1 MNKQILYPDSR
12 YKPKLMVVVVLTM
25 LLSVLWWTVPG
36 AYVAGNEL
44 GGPVLG
50 VVLSA
55 LVNLILLVA
64 PLLFVAPYFR
74 SLRYEILDD
83 EVIVI
88 AGILTKSV
96 KHVPYRTVT
105 NLKVTRGPVDR
116 LFGLGSL
123 AIQTAGMS
131 GTTGAEE
138 NLVGLSDVQDVYEEV
153 AARLRRFRSAMAAD
167 QAGEGAEPA
176 PSIPTPARD
185 ERVLGE
191 ILDELRAIR
200 AHVTRE

>member
-1 MNKQILYPDSR
+1 MNKQILYPDPR
-12 YKPKLMVVVVLTM
+12 YKSKLVVEVVLM
-25 LLSVLWWTVPG
+25 MILVALWWTVP
-36 AYVAGNEL
+36 AMYFAGNEL
-44 GGPVLG
+44 DGPTLG
-50 VVLSA
+50 VVLSVA
-55 LVNLILLVA
+55 VNLILLVA
-64 PLLFVAPYFR
+64 PLLFVGPYYR

-83 EVIVI
+83 EVIVV

-105 NLKVTRGPVDR
+105 NLKVTRGPIDR

-138 NLVGLSDVQDVYEEV
+138 NLVGLSDVQEVYEEV
-153 AARLRRFRSAMAAD
+153 AARLRRYRSAMAAD
-167 QAGEGAEPA
+167 QASEGAESLPA
-176 PSIPTPARD
+176 PAMD
-185 ERVLGE
+185 GVLLSE

-200 AHVTRE
+200 GHITRQ

>member
-1 MNKQILYPDSR
+1 MNKQILYPDPR
-12 YKPKLMVVVVLTM
+12 YKSKLVVEVVLM
-25 LLSVLWWTVPG
+25 MILVALWWTVP
-36 AYVAGNEL
+36 AMYFAGNEL
-44 GGPVLG
+44 DGPALG
-50 VVLSA
+50 VVLSVA
-55 LVNLILLVA
+55 VNLILLVA
-64 PLLFVAPYFR
+64 PLLFVGPYYR

-83 EVIVI
+83 EVIVV

-105 NLKVTRGPVDR
+105 NLKVTRGPIDR

-138 NLVGLSDVQDVYEEV
+138 NLVGLSDVQEVYEEV
-153 AARLRRFRSAMAAD
+153 ATRLRRYRSAMAAD
-167 QAGEGAEPA
+167 QASEGAESLPA
-176 PSIPTPARD
+176 PAMD
-185 ERVLGE
+185 GVLLSE

-200 AHVTRE
+200 GHITRQ

>member
-1 MNKQILYPDSR
+1 MNKQILYPDPR
-12 YKPKLMVVVVLTM
+12 YKSKLVVGVVLM
-25 LLSVLWWTVPG
+25 MILVALWWTVP
-36 AYVAGNEL
+36 AMYFAGNEL
-44 GGPVLG
+44 DGPTLG
-50 VVLSA
+50 VVLSVA
-55 LVNLILLVA
+55 VNLILLVA
-64 PLLFVAPYFR
+64 PLLFVGPYYR

-83 EVIVI
+83 EVIVV

-105 NLKVTRGPVDR
+105 NLKVTRGPIDR

-138 NLVGLSDVQDVYEEV
+138 NLVGLSDVQEVYEEV
-153 AARLRRFRSAMAAD
+153 AARLRRYRSAMAAD
-167 QAGEGAEPA
+167 QASEGAESLPA
-176 PSIPTPARD
+176 PAMD
-185 ERVLGE
+185 GVLLSE

-200 AHVTRE
+200 GHITRQ

>member
-1 MNKQILYPDSR
+1 MNKQILYPDPR
-12 YKPKLMVVVVLTM
+12 YKSKLVVEVVLM
-25 LLSVLWWTVPG
+25 MILVALWWTVP
-36 AYVAGNEL
+36 AMYFAGNEL
-44 GGPVLG
+44 DGPALG
-50 VVLSA
+50 VVLSVA
-55 LVNLILLVA
+55 VNLILLVA
-64 PLLFVAPYFR
+64 PLLFVGPYYR

-83 EVIVI
+83 EVIVM

-105 NLKVTRGPVDR
+105 NLKVTRGPIDR

-138 NLVGLSDVQDVYEEV
+138 NLVGLSDVQEVYEEV
-153 AARLRRFRSAMAAD
+153 AARLRRYRSAMAAD
-167 QAGEGAEPA
+167 QASEGAESLPA
-176 PSIPTPARD
+176 PAMD
-185 ERVLGE
+185 GVLLSE

-200 AHVTRE
+200 SHITRQ

>member
-1 MNKQILYPDSR
+1 MNKQILYPDPR
-12 YKPKLMVVVVLTM
+12 YRSKLVVEVVLM
-25 LLSVLWWTVPG
+25 MILVALWWTVP
-36 AYVAGNEL
+36 AMYFAGNEL
-44 GGPVLG
+44 DGPALG
-50 VVLSA
+50 VVLSVA
-55 LVNLILLVA
+55 VNLILLVA
-64 PLLFVAPYFR
+64 PLLFVGPYYR

-83 EVIVI
+83 EVIVM

-105 NLKVTRGPVDR
+105 NLKVTRGPIDR

-138 NLVGLSDVQDVYEEV
+138 NLVGLSDVQEVYEEV
-153 AARLRRFRSAMAAD
+153 AARLRRYRSAMAAD
-167 QAGEGAEPA
+167 QASEGAESLPA
-176 PSIPTPARD
+176 PAMD
-185 ERVLGE
+185 GVLLSE

-200 AHVTRE
+200 SHITRQ

>member
-1 MNKQILYPDSR
+1 MNKQILYPDPR
-12 YKPKLMVVVVLTM
+12 YKSKLVVEVVLM
-25 LLSVLWWTVPG
+25 MILVALWWTVP
-36 AYVAGNEL
+36 AVYFAGNEL
-44 GGPVLG
+44 DGPALG
-50 VVLSA
+50 VVLSVA
-55 LVNLILLVA
+55 VNLILLVA
-64 PLLFVAPYFR
+64 PLLFVGPYYR

-83 EVIVI
+83 EVIVV

-105 NLKVTRGPVDR
+105 NLKVTRGPIDR

-138 NLVGLSDVQDVYEEV
+138 NLVGLSDVQEVYEEV
-153 AARLRRFRSAMAAD
+153 AARLRRYRSAMAAD
-167 QAGEGAEPA
+167 QASEGAESLPA
-176 PSIPTPARD
+176 PAMD
-185 ERVLGE
+185 GVLLSE

-200 AHVTRE
+200 GHITRQ

>member
-1 MNKQILYPDSR
+1 MNKQILYPDPR
-12 YKPKLMVVVVLTM
+12 YKSKLVVGVVLM
-25 LLSVLWWTVPG
+25 MILVALWWTVP
-36 AYVAGNEL
+36 AMYFAGNEL
-44 GGPVLG
+44 DGPTLG
-50 VVLSA
+50 VVLSVA
-55 LVNLILLVA
+55 VNVILLVV
-64 PLLFVAPYFR
+64 PLLFVGPYYR

-83 EVIVI
+83 EVIVV

-105 NLKVTRGPVDR
+105 NLKVTRGPIDR

-138 NLVGLSDVQDVYEEV
+138 NLVGLSDVQEVYEEV
-153 AARLRRFRSAMAAD
+153 AARLRRYRSAMAAD
-167 QAGEGAEPA
+167 QASEGAESLPA
-176 PSIPTPARD
+176 PAMD
-185 ERVLGE
+185 GVLLSE

-200 AHVTRE
+200 GHITRQ

>member
-1 MNKQILYPDSR
+1 MNKQILYPDPR
-12 YKPKLMVVVVLTM
+12 YRSKLVVVVILTM
-25 LLSVLWWTVPG
+25 LVAVLWWTVPG

-44 GGPVLG
+44 DGPALG
-50 VVLSA
+50 VALSVV
-55 LVNLILLVA
+55 VNLILLVA
-64 PLLFVAPYFR
+64 PLVFVGPYYR

-153 AARLRRFRSAMAAD
+153 AARLRRFRSAMAPD
-167 QAGEGAEPA
+167 QAGENGSAVPPIPA
-176 PSIPTPARD
+176 PGGGDRLLS
-185 ERVLGE
+185 E

-200 AHVTRE
+200 AHVARE

>member
-1 MNKQILYPDSR
+1 MNKQILYPDPR
-12 YKPKLMVVVVLTM
+12 YRSKLVVEVVLM
-25 LLSVLWWTVPG
+25 MILVALWWTVP
-36 AYVAGNEL
+36 AMYFAGNEL
-44 GGPVLG
+44 DGPALG
-50 VVLSA
+50 VVLSVA
-55 LVNLILLVA
+55 VNVILLVV
-64 PLLFVAPYFR
+64 PLLFVGPYYR

-83 EVIVI
+83 EVIVV

-105 NLKVTRGPVDR
+105 NLKVTRGPIDR

-138 NLVGLSDVQDVYEEV
+138 NLVGLSDVQEVYEEV
-153 AARLRRFRSAMAAD
+153 AARLRRYRSAMAAD
-167 QAGEGAEPA
+167 QASEGAESLPA
-176 PSIPTPARD
+176 PAMD
-185 ERVLGE
+185 GVLLSE

-200 AHVTRE
+200 GHITRQ

>member
-1 MNKQILYPDSR
+1 MNKQILYPDPR
-12 YKPKLMVVVVLTM
+12 YRSKLVVEVVLM
-25 LLSVLWWTVPG
+25 MILVALWWTVP
-36 AYVAGNEL
+36 AMYFAGNEL
-44 GGPVLG
+44 DGPALG
-50 VVLSA
+50 VVLSVA
-55 LVNLILLVA
+55 VNLILLVA
-64 PLLFVAPYFR
+64 PLLFVGPYYR

-83 EVIVI
+83 EVIVV

-105 NLKVTRGPVDR
+105 NLKVTRGPIDR

-138 NLVGLSDVQDVYEEV
+138 NLVGLSDVQEVYEEV
-153 AARLRRFRSAMAAD
+153 AARLRRYRSAMAAD
-167 QAGEGAEPA
+167 QASEGAESLPA
-176 PSIPTPARD
+176 PAMD
-185 ERVLGE
+185 GVLLSE

-200 AHVTRE
+200 GHITRQ

>member
-1 MNKQILYPDSR
+1 MNKQILYPDPR
-12 YKPKLMVVVVLTM
+12 YKSKLVVEVVLM
-25 LLSVLWWTVPG
+25 MILVALWWTVP
-36 AYVAGNEL
+36 AMYFAGNEL
-44 GGPVLG
+44 DGPALG
-50 VVLSA
+50 VVLSVV
-55 LVNLILLVA
+55 VNLILLVA
-64 PLLFVAPYFR
+64 PLLFVGPYYR

-83 EVIVI
+83 EVIVV

-105 NLKVTRGPVDR
+105 NLKVTRGPIDR

-138 NLVGLSDVQDVYEEV
+138 NLVGLSDVQEVYEEV
-153 AARLRRFRSAMAAD
+153 AARLRRYRSAMAAD
-167 QAGEGAEPA
+167 QASEGAESLPA
-176 PSIPTPARD
+176 PAMD
-185 ERVLGE
+185 GVLLSE

-200 AHVTRE
+200 GHITRQ

>member
-1 MNKQILYPDSR
+1 MNKQILYPDPR
-12 YKPKLMVVVVLTM
+12 YKSKLVVEVVLM
-25 LLSVLWWTVPG
+25 MILVALWWTVP
-36 AYVAGNEL
+36 AMYFAGNEL
-44 GGPVLG
+44 DGPALG
-50 VVLSA
+50 VVLSVA
-55 LVNLILLVA
+55 VNLILLVA
-64 PLLFVAPYFR
+64 PLLFVGPYYR

-83 EVIVI
+83 EVIVV

-105 NLKVTRGPVDR
+105 NLKVTRGPIDR

-138 NLVGLSDVQDVYEEV
+138 NLVGLSDVQEVYEEV
-153 AARLRRFRSAMAAD
+153 AARLRRYRSAMAAD
-167 QAGEGAEPA
+167 QASEGAESLPA
-176 PSIPTPARD
+176 PAMD
-185 ERVLGE
+185 GVLLSE

-200 AHVTRE
+200 SHITRQ

>member
-1 MNKQILYPDSR
+1 MNKQILYPDPR
-12 YKPKLMVVVVLTM
+12 YKSKLVVEVVLM
-25 LLSVLWWTVPG
+25 MILVALWWTVP
-36 AYVAGNEL
+36 AMYFAGNEL
-44 GGPVLG
+44 DGPALG
-50 VVLSA
+50 VVLSVA
-55 LVNLILLVA
+55 VNLILLVA
-64 PLLFVAPYFR
+64 PLLFVGPYYR

-83 EVIVI
+83 EVIVV

-105 NLKVTRGPVDR
+105 NLKVTRGPIDR

-138 NLVGLSDVQDVYEEV
+138 NLVGLRDVQEVYEEV
-153 AARLRRFRSAMAAD
+153 AARLRRYRSAMAAD
-167 QAGEGAEPA
+167 QASEGAESLPA
-176 PSIPTPARD
+176 PAMD
-185 ERVLGE
+185 GVLLSE

-200 AHVTRE
+200 GHITRQ

>member
-1 MNKQILYPDSR
+1 MNKQILYPDPR
-12 YKPKLMVVVVLTM
+12 YKSKLVVEVVLM
-25 LLSVLWWTVPG
+25 MILVALWWTVP
-36 AYVAGNEL
+36 AMYFLGNEL
-44 GGPVLG
+44 DGPALG
-50 VVLSA
+50 VVLSVA
-55 LVNLILLVA
+55 VNLILLVA
-64 PLLFVAPYFR
+64 PLLFVGPYYR

-83 EVIVI
+83 EVIVV

-105 NLKVTRGPVDR
+105 NLKVTRGPIDR

-138 NLVGLSDVQDVYEEV
+138 NLVGLSDVQEVYEEV
-153 AARLRRFRSAMAAD
+153 AARLRRYRSAMAAD
-167 QAGEGAEPA
+167 QASEGAESLPA
-176 PSIPTPARD
+176 PAMD
-185 ERVLGE
+185 GVLLSD

-200 AHVTRE
+200 GHITRQ

>member
-1 MNKQILYPDSR
+1 MNKQILYPDPR
-12 YKPKLMVVVVLTM
+12 YKSKLVVEVVLM
-25 LLSVLWWTVPG
+25 MILVALWWTVP
-36 AYVAGNEL
+36 AMYFAGNEL
-44 GGPVLG
+44 DGPALG
-50 VVLSA
+50 VVLSVA
-55 LVNLILLVA
+55 VNLILLVA
-64 PLLFVAPYFR
+64 PLLFVGPYYR
-74 SLRYEILDD
+74 SLRYEVLDD

-105 NLKVTRGPVDR
+105 NLKVTRGPIDR

-138 NLVGLSDVQDVYEEV
+138 NLVGLSDVQEVYEEV
-153 AARLRRFRSAMAAD
+153 AARLRRYRSAMAAD
-167 QAGEGAEPA
+167 QASEGAESLPA
-176 PSIPTPARD
+176 PAMD
-185 ERVLGE
+185 GVLLSE

-200 AHVTRE
+200 GHITRQ

>member
-1 MNKQILYPDSR
+1 MNKQILYPDPR
-12 YKPKLMVVVVLTM
+12 YKSKLVVEVVLM
-25 LLSVLWWTVPG
+25 MILVALWWTVP
-36 AYVAGNEL
+36 AMYFAGNEL
-44 GGPVLG
+44 DGPALG
-50 VVLSA
+50 VVLSVA
-55 LVNLILLVA
+55 VNLILLVA
-64 PLLFVAPYFR
+64 PLLFVGPYYR

-83 EVIVI
+83 EVIVV

-105 NLKVTRGPVDR
+105 NLKVTRGPIDR

-138 NLVGLSDVQDVYEEV
+138 NLVGLSDVQEVYEEV
-153 AARLRRFRSAMAAD
+153 AARLRRYRSAMAAD
-167 QAGEGAEPA
+167 QASEGAESLPA
-176 PSIPTPARD
+176 PAMD
-185 ERVLGE
+185 GVLLSE

-200 AHVTRE
+200 GHITRQ